1 MHLLITAGPTREPI
15 DDVRFISNRSSGRMG
30 LALAKAAVEAGHTVT
45 LLLGPGPRG
54 DDEPKQP
61 ACTTLR
67 FESATDLRG
76 MLHEH
81 FRGCD
86 VLIMAAAVADY
97 RPRRVPGKIER
108 VAGQSLTLTL
118 EPVPD
123 LVAEVAAT
131 KRETE
136 TGYQQGG
143 QKIIAFALEDPTFLE
158 RRAAAKM
165 RRKGVDAIVANPLNS
180 MEADTIRSVLLT
192 ASGQRLTPPGDELP
206 KTAFA
211 AWLLEQIDKL

>member
-1 MHLLITAGPTREPI
+1 
-15 DDVRFISNRSSGRMG
+15 MG
-30 LALAKAAVEAGHTVT
+30 LALAQAAVEAGHTVT
-45 LLLGPGPRG
+45 LLLGPGPRPA
-54 DDEPKQP
+54 DEPAHP
-61 ACTTLR
+61 DCTTLR
-67 FESATDLRG
+67 FESAADLRG
-76 MLHEH
+76 LLHEH

-123 LVAEVAAT
+123 LVAEIAAT

-136 TGYQQGG
+136 ADLQQGG
-143 QKIIAFALEDPTFLE
+143 QKIVAFALEEPGHLE
-158 RRAAAKM
+158 QRAAAKM
-165 RRKGVDAIVANPLNS
+165 QRKGVDAIVANPLRS

-192 ASGQRLTPPGDELP
+192 ASGRRLTPPGGELA

-211 AWLLEQIDKL
+211 AWLLEQIGTL